1 MRLEAFP
8 VAGAVVEIVKREPHR
23 EARRRLQAAKAAMD
37 RRLRTTAAA
46 AAVVVAAAV
55 AVVAIAAVAVAL
67 ARRAVP

>member
-46 AAVVVAAAV
+46 AVVVAAAV